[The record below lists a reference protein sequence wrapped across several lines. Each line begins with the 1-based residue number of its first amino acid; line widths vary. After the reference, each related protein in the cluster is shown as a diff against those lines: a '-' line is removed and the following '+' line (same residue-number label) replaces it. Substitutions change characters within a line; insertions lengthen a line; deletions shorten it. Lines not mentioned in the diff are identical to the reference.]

1 VYEYLP
7 WGSLLNLALAYQTA
21 IAVLEAAGKGTRA
34 AAQALVEAAMLA
46 TGAVGGWLWSGEGT
60 GRHGETRLVPVVY
73 AGAADVRCG
82 DFFAHPPLT
91 LSPCPESEG
100 YTSIVL
106 PFEGT
111 GGLQLVFT
119 SGEHPDRLLLG
130 VLAPLIRRLGTVAS
144 LLPAGP
150 YDARRAWLQEVIERA
165 VVGIYVVQDDLLK
178 FVNKRFADLFGYTV
192 KELEGRPYIE
202 VVAEEDRPLVTAKV
216 LAKITGKEP
225 VTAYGFRGRRKDGRL
240 IYVEVMSSRTVYAG
254 RPAIQGTLVDL
265 TERWQQELSLRTHV
279 TELDRMARRL
289 KEINVRLVKAQ
300 RLTARLARTDPLT
313 RLANRRAFHKELQKA
328 CLNAVRTG
336 SPLTVLVLDLDNLKE
351 VNDRFGHQR
360 GDALLVQAADLLR
373 AELREK
379 DLVARIGGD
388 EFAVLLPGVEAAQ
401 ATRIAE
407 RIRQRSREVL
417 TAATGVP
424 VGFSVGLASACGE
437 FADPD
442 RLFGAAD
449 TAMYEDKRKKD

>member
-1 VYEYLP
+1 M
-7 WGSLLNLALAYQTA
+7 LNLALAYQVA
-21 IAVLEAAGKGTRA
+21 LAVLEAAGNGAQA
-34 AAQALVEAAMLA
+34 AAQALVETAVLA
-46 TGAVGGWLWSGEGT
+46 TGAVGGWFWSGEGT
-60 GRHGETRLVPVVY
+60 GRHGETRLVPVAH

-91 LSPCPESEG
+91 PSPCPESEG
-100 YTSIVL
+100 HTCIVL
-106 PFEGT
+106 PFTGT

-119 SGEHPDRLLLG
+119 SGDHPDPSLLT
-130 VLAPLIRRLGTVAS
+130 VLAPLVQRLGTVAS

-165 VVGIYVVQDDLLK
+165 VVGIYVIQDDRLK
-178 FVNKRFADLFGYTV
+178 FVNNRFAEIFGYTV
-192 KELEGRPYIE
+192 EELEGRPYTE
-202 VVAEEDRPLVTAKV
+202 LVAEEDRPLVTAKL
-216 LAKITGKEP
+216 LAEITGEEP
-225 VTAYGFRGRRKDGRL
+225 VTAYGFRGCRKDGRP

-265 TERWQQELSLRTHV
+265 TERWQKDLSLRTHV
-279 TELDRMARRL
+279 TEVDRVARRL
-289 KEINVRLVKAQ
+289 KEINARLVKAQ

-313 RLANRRAFHKELQKA
+313 KLANQRAFHKELQKA
-328 CLNAVRTG
+328 CLNAMRTG
-336 SPLTVLVLDLDNLKE
+336 SPLTVLVLDLDNFKE

-360 GDALLVQAADLLR
+360 GDSLLVQAADLLR
-373 AELREK
+373 AELRQK

-388 EFAVLLPGVEAAQ
+388 EFAVLLPGVDAAQ
-401 ATRIAE
+401 ATRVAE

-417 TAATGVP
+417 TAAIGVP

-442 RLFGAAD
+442 RLFRAAD